1 MFRFKV
7 ILLLSLILSV
17 CPIMSQAQLKKSG
30 SIERVKGFTNGSVS
44 LMKSTT
50 ERGDV
55 YSLTLRNNSKF
66 HDDVN
71 LLLGDKETAVKNLK
85 DFSETLKTAKSGEH
99 FDFEVMGLTYT
110 FSYGS
115 TLGKK
120 CFKIWAPNSVSSD
133 YGRLFKATID
143 DIIKYFS
150 NNGE

>member
-1 MFRFKV
+1 MPNYESCAIKKV
-7 ILLLSLILSV
+7 WFNRE
-17 CPIMSQAQLKKSG
+17 G
-30 SIERVKGFTNGSVS
+30 KGVTNGSVS

-50 ERGDV
+50 EKGDV

-110 FSYGS
+110 FFYGS
-115 TLGKK
+115 TLGQK

-143 DIIKYFS
+143 DIVKYFS

>member
-1 MFRFKV
+1 MPNYESCAIKKVWFNREGKGVYKWFR
-7 ILLLSLILSV
+7 
-17 CPIMSQAQLKKSG
+17 QL
-30 SIERVKGFTNGSVS
+30 V
-44 LMKSTT
+44 KSTT
-50 ERGDV
+50 EKGDV

-110 FSYGS
+110 FFYGS
-115 TLGKK
+115 TLGQK

>member
-1 MFRFKV
+1 MPNYESCAIKKVWFNREGKGVYKWFRQFDEV
-7 ILLLSLILSV
+7 YNR
-17 CPIMSQAQLKKSG
+17 
-30 SIERVKGFTNGSVS
+30 ER
-44 LMKSTT
+44 
-50 ERGDV
+50 DA

-85 DFSETLKTAKSGEH
+85 DFSETFKTAKSGEH

-110 FSYGS
+110 FFYGS
-115 TLGKK
+115 TLGQK

-143 DIIKYFS
+143 DIIKYFL

>member
-17 CPIMSQAQLKKSG
+17 CPIMSHAQLKKSG

-71 LLLGDKETAVKNLK
+71 LLLGET
-85 DFSETLKTAKSGEH
+85 FKTAKSGEH

-110 FSYGS
+110 FFYGS
-115 TLGKK
+115 TLGQK

-143 DIIKYFS
+143 DIIKYFL

>member
-1 MFRFKV
+1 
-7 ILLLSLILSV
+7 
-17 CPIMSQAQLKKSG
+17 MSHAQLKKSG

-85 DFSETLKTAKSGEH
+85 DFSET
-99 FDFEVMGLTYT
+99 
-110 FSYGS
+110 
-115 TLGKK
+115 
-120 CFKIWAPNSVSSD
+120 FKNSKVW
-133 YGRLFKATID
+133 
-143 DIIKYFS
+143 
-150 NNGE
+150 

>member
-1 MFRFKV
+1 MPNYESCAIKKVWFNREGKGVYKWFRQFDEV
-7 ILLLSLILSV
+7 YN
-17 CPIMSQAQLKKSG
+17 
-30 SIERVKGFTNGSVS
+30 R
-44 LMKSTT
+44 

-55 YSLTLRNNSKF
+55 YSLALRNNSKF

-110 FSYGS
+110 FFYGS
-115 TLGKK
+115 TLGQK

>member
-17 CPIMSQAQLKKSG
+17 CPIISHAQLKKSG

-55 YSLTLRNNSKF
+55 CSLTLRNNSKF
-66 HDDVN
+66 HDVN

-99 FDFEVMGLTYT
+99 FDFEVMGLAYT
-110 FSYGS
+110 FFYGS
-115 TLGKK
+115 TLGQK

>member
-1 MFRFKV
+1 MPNYESCAIKKV
-7 ILLLSLILSV
+7 WFNRE
-17 CPIMSQAQLKKSG
+17 G
-30 SIERVKGFTNGSVS
+30 KGVTNGSVS

-50 ERGDV
+50 EKGDV

-110 FSYGS
+110 FFYGS
-115 TLGKK
+115 TLGQK

>member
-17 CPIMSQAQLKKSG
+17 CPIMSHAQLKKSG

-50 ERGDV
+50 EKGDV
-55 YSLTLRNNSKF
+55 YSLTLRNNSKL

-85 DFSETLKTAKSGEH
+85 DFSETLKTANSGRH
-99 FDFEVMGLTYT
+99 FDFSDGTDIYFL
-110 FSYGS
+110 YGS
-115 TLGKK
+115 TLGQK

>member
-1 MFRFKV
+1 
-7 ILLLSLILSV
+7 
-17 CPIMSQAQLKKSG
+17 
-30 SIERVKGFTNGSVS
+30 
-44 LMKSTT
+44 MKSTT
-50 ERGDV
+50 EKGDV

-115 TLGKK
+115 TLGQK

>member
-1 MFRFKV
+1 MPNYESCAIKKVWFNREGKGVYKWFRQFDEV
-7 ILLLSLILSV
+7 YNR
-17 CPIMSQAQLKKSG
+17 
-30 SIERVKGFTNGSVS
+30 ER
-44 LMKSTT
+44 
-50 ERGDV
+50 DV

-110 FSYGS
+110 FFYGS
-115 TLGKK
+115 TLGQK

>member
-1 MFRFKV
+1 MPNYESCAIKKV
-7 ILLLSLILSV
+7 WFNRE
-17 CPIMSQAQLKKSG
+17 G
-30 SIERVKGFTNGSVS
+30 KGVYKWSVS

-85 DFSETLKTAKSGEH
+85 DFSETFKTAKSGEH

-110 FSYGS
+110 FFYGS
-115 TLGKK
+115 TLGQK

-143 DIIKYFS
+143 DIIKYFL

>member
-1 MFRFKV
+1 MPNYESCAIKKVWFNREGKGVYKWFRQFDEV
-7 ILLLSLILSV
+7 YNR
-17 CPIMSQAQLKKSG
+17 
-30 SIERVKGFTNGSVS
+30 ER
-44 LMKSTT
+44 
-50 ERGDV
+50 DV

-85 DFSETLKTAKSGEH
+85 DFSETFKTAKSGEH

-110 FSYGS
+110 FFYGS
-115 TLGKK
+115 TLGQK

-143 DIIKYFS
+143 DIIKYFL

>member
-1 MFRFKV
+1 
-7 ILLLSLILSV
+7 
-17 CPIMSQAQLKKSG
+17 MSHAQLKKSG

-110 FSYGS
+110 FFYGS
-115 TLGKK
+115 TLGQK

-133 YGRLFKATID
+133 
-143 DIIKYFS
+143 
-150 NNGE
+150 

>member
-1 MFRFKV
+1 MRRAF
-7 ILLLSLILSV
+7 
-17 CPIMSQAQLKKSG
+17 
-30 SIERVKGFTNGSVS
+30 
-44 LMKSTT
+44 STVQV
-50 ERGDV
+50 E
-55 YSLTLRNNSKF
+55 
-66 HDDVN
+66 
-71 LLLGDKETAVKNLK
+71 

-110 FSYGS
+110 FFYGS
-115 TLGKK
+115 TLGQK